1 VINASQEDPVAKVM
15 EVTGGGADYAL
26 ECIGNVNV
34 MAQALASINFG
45 GKFIVVGMAPLGA
58 MISVAPF
65 ELLLGKTIAG
75 TVQGD
80 IVAAVDIP
88 RYVDLFMDGKLP
100 VDKLITKSYPLD
112 QINEAFAALE
122 KGEVIRSVIK
132 F

>member
-1 VINASQEDPVAKVM
+1 
-15 EVTGGGADYAL
+15 
-26 ECIGNVNV
+26 
-34 MAQALASINFG
+34 
-45 GKFIVVGMAPLGA
+45 MAPLGA
-58 MISVAPF
+58 MISAAPF
-65 ELLLGKTIAG
+65 ELLLGKTITG

-100 VDKLITKSYPLD
+100 VDKLITKSYRLD
-112 QINEAFAALE
+112 EINDAFTALE